1 MNHRTLTMTN
11 LLNLT
16 HTTPGTS
23 DPRVKGVGRPLDFAV
38 FHPTTLIG
46 HCSCQSLSPP
56 GKGHAGPIGLKSG
69 EAVRPTGG
77 DPNRNSGLLSSLS
90 QSPHVIGDLLTL

>member
-1 MNHRTLTMTN
+1 
-11 LLNLT
+11 
-16 HTTPGTS
+16 
-23 DPRVKGVGRPLDFAV
+23 VGRPLDFAV

-77 DPNRNSGLLSSLS
+77 DPIETAAFCHLNPNRRM
-90 QSPHVIGDLLTL
+90 